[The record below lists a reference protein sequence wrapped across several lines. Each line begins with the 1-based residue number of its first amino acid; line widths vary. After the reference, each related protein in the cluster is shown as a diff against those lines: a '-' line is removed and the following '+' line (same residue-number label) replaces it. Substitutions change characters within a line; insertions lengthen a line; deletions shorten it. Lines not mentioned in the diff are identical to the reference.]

1 MRRRNRNIWRRQIY
15 SWLLI
20 AAVGMGSLQT
30 VTVQAD
36 EAGDT
41 AMGRYTESEIMLPE
55 EAQVQDIVRMA
66 DGRLRIVG
74 MSMDTSEAGSWKLW
88 DSSILPNWKNCS
100 RVPRCWTSFRSMWMR
115 N

>member
-1 MRRRNRNIWRRQIY
+1 MRRTNQNIWRRQIY

-66 DGRLRIVG
+66 DGRLRIG
-74 MSMDTSEAGSWKLW
+74 
-88 DSSILPNWKNCS
+88 IP
-100 RVPRCWTSFRSMWMR
+100 
-115 N
+115 

>member
-1 MRRRNRNIWRRQIY
+1 MKRRNQNIWRQQMY

-20 AAVGMGSLQT
+20 AAVGLGSLPT

-41 AMGRYTESEIMLPE
+41 AMGRYTESEITLPE

-66 DGRLRIVG
+66 
-74 MSMDTSEAGSWKLW
+74 
-88 DSSILPNWKNCS
+88 
-100 RVPRCWTSFRSMWMR
+100 
-115 N
+115 